1 VDPGSGQPYDDLLLI
16 VTPSEE
22 DKEALVGDASTPFF
36 TVPHLD
42 HYNAVLVQQ
51 SRLGELSY
59 DELAE
64 VLTDAWRS
72 RAPAR
77 LLRLLGQR

>member
-1 VDPGSGQPYDDLLLI
+1 MPTAADKATLV
-16 VTPSEE
+16 E
-22 DKEALVGDASTPFF
+22 DEDTPFF
-36 TVPHLD
+36 TVPHFD
-42 HYNAVLVQQ
+42 GSNAVLVQQ
-51 SRLGELSY
+51 ARLGGLTR

-77 LLRLLGQR
+77 LVRELDGR